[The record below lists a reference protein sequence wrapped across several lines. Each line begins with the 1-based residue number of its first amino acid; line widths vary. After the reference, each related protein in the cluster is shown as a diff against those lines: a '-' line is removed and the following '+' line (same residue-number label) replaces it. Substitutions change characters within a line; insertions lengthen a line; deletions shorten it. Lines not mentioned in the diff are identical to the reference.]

1 MPNLRFTTIVLLFLT
16 TAHAQTVLEGTITD
30 ENNNAIKDANV
41 LLVGTSKGAS
51 TDETGNYRITALIPK
66 TYFVEVSHIEYGS
79 QIKEITLKKGD
90 NSLDFIL
97 SKTSNQLDEV
107 VISGSNSRLE
117 NLQVTAASVSVVNTK
132 EIAQLQL
139 NKLSDLNSTAPNF
152 RTFDDGA
159 NGGFT
164 LISSRGISTADNF
177 PVVGVYIDNIP
188 FFNGFSFPITLQDI
202 DNIEI
207 LRGPQGTLY
216 GRNSLAGVIK
226 ITTKAPV
233 NNINGYLRTDYG
245 NLDRRELNFALN
257 VPLVKDKLF
266 LRASTNI
273 LDRDG
278 FVTNTFNNKELQ
290 NRKVVDG
297 NFKIKYLASEKLR
310 FSLLY
315 NVQRKESDAYAYVIS
330 NAQITLNDLLENP
343 YEVNF
348 DVDVLRETVNQNMA
362 FSLKYDFKG
371 FQLNS
376 ITAYQHTNEE
386 GIDDFDYTPF
396 DIQSAIDQ
404 ITISNFSQEFRLVS
418 TRESSLKWL
427 GGVFLYHNTFEN
439 IRDLTNGVDIG
450 IINPQFEPLA
460 PFTERINAD
469 DGQKGVA
476 LYGKLTYNIT
486 DNLELIGG
494 LRYDYE
500 ESSADVDRSFN
511 IPELPDTSFEQ
522 TTDFTAF
529 SPKVSVGYTV
539 NDDVFLFASFARGF
553 RPGGINEF
561 AAPEVA
567 VFDNETSSNYELG
580 VKTNLLENKL
590 KLNLTGF
597 YTSYNDQQI
606 LTLIDL
612 STFLL
617 GAENIGESRVFG
629 AELEAEAYLAKGL
642 NLRLNLGYQNAEV
655 SEYDEVVINPDF
667 STTTVDRSGNKLP
680 VSPEFNGNVN
690 LNYVLPLSK
699 KISVESSLD
708 YNYQDD
714 IFYDIPNQ
722 MLQEA
727 YGLLNGR
734 LGITTKNLD
743 IFVWGKNLTDE
754 AYFSYGFGNTGF
766 QASTFALPR
775 TYGANLTLK
784 F

>member
-1 MPNLRFTTIVLLFLT
+1 MCKLLFTTILLSFLMT
-16 TAHAQTVLEGTITD
+16 SHAQSVLKGTVTD
-30 ENNNAIKDANV
+30 EKGNAVTDANIV
-41 LLVGTSKGAS
+41 LVGTSQGVS
-51 TDETGNYRITALIPK
+51 TNAEGNYEFTDLNPT
-66 TYFVEVSHIEYGS
+66 TYFVEISHVTFSS
-79 QIKEITLKKGD
+79 QTRAIILQEGD
-90 NSLDFIL
+90 NRLDFIL
-97 SKTSNQLDEV
+97 SQTSNQLDEV

-139 NKLSDLNSTAPNF
+139 NKLSDMNGIAPNF

-177 PVVGVYIDNIP
+177 PAVGVYIDNIP

-226 ITTKAPV
+226 ITTKEPT
-233 NNINGYLRTDYG
+233 NNIDGYLRIDYG
-245 NLDRRELNFALN
+245 NLDRRELNFAFN
-257 VPLVKDKLF
+257 APLVKDKLF

-278 FVTNTFNNKELQ
+278 FVTNLFNNNSLQ
-290 NRKVVDG
+290 NRKVIDG
-297 NFKIKYLASEKLR
+297 NFKLKYFASEKLR
-310 FSLLY
+310 FNLLY

-330 NAQITLNDLLENP
+330 NPQISLQDLLENP

-371 FQLNS
+371 FQLNA
-376 ITAYQHTNEE
+376 ITAYQNTSEQ
-386 GIDDFDYTPF
+386 GTDDFDYTPF
-396 DIQSAIDQ
+396 DIQSAVDE
-404 ITISNFSQEFRLVS
+404 ITVSNFSQEFRLVS
-418 TRESSLKWL
+418 TKESRLKWL
-427 GGVFLYHNTFEN
+427 GGVFLYHNSFEN

-450 IINPQFEPLA
+450 FINPQFEPLA
-460 PFTERINAD
+460 PFTEKISAD
-469 DGQKGVA
+469 DGQKGIAV
-476 LYGKLTYNIT
+476 YGKLTYNIT

-500 ESSADVDRSFN
+500 ESSADVDRSFD
-511 IPELPDTSFEQ
+511 IPQLPDNSFEQ

-529 SPKVSVGYTV
+529 SPKLSLGYTL

-567 VFDNETSSNYELG
+567 VFDNETSSNYEFG
-580 VKTNLLENKL
+580 VKTNLLENRL

-617 GAENIGESRVFG
+617 GAENIGESRIFG

-642 NLRLNLGYQNAEV
+642 NLRLNLGYLNAEV
-655 SEYDEVVINPDF
+655 QEYDEIVINPDF

-680 VSPEFNGNVN
+680 VSPEINGNIT
-690 LNYVLPLSK
+690 LNYVQPLSK
-699 KISVESSLD
+699 RISFETSWD

-714 IFYDIPNQ
+714 IFFDIPNQ

-727 YGLLNGR
+727 YGLLNAR
-734 LGITTKNLD
+734 AGITTKNMD
-743 IFVWGKNLTDE
+743 VFVWTKNLTDE